1 MNFIIIFKLFY
12 NMSLEQNN
20 LNFQTNINDIYKID
34 EANTTFSQ
42 LQKDFIYKI
51 LYKELTR
58 EVLNLKDDISKKFFD
73 YDNKMINYVNELENK
88 I

>member
-1 MNFIIIFKLFY
+1 MDFIINFNLFY

-34 EANTTFSQ
+34 EANQTFSQ

-73 YDNKMINYVNELENK
+73 YDNKMFFYYVMN
-88 I
+88 